1 MRLLVILALF
11 LVVLSV
17 RANPEEKK
25 ILRSRRSLDDFLP
38 VPLCDALIV
47 PCLSNFAR
55 FFEFRL
61 QIDVLNIYDRVTERD
76 AEIAALRAAKEREE
90 AGLFA
95 EMLERT
101 REEADLKL
109 EAAEAEGELRKVRH
123 RNALEHLRQL
133 RKRLKS
139 TRWRVERM
147 EAVERGKKK
156 RKF

>member
-17 RANPEEKK
+17 RAKSKEEA
-25 ILRSRRSLDDFLP
+25 RRARRFLDDFLP
-38 VPLCDALIV
+38 VPFCDALIV